1 MPRNRCTCS
10 VEAHGKT
17 AEVGL
22 VVTQLTIQLGALVYA
37 YSSFTIVAGRVNAAE
52 QANSIEFASKIAA
65 VVGLFKAELPDLRA
79 DLKPW
84 ANDPDTRG
92 LVDPD
97 SIDLGF
103 HFPGVSR
110 LFQCRSLLVQ
120 IRLYTDPEAGEDQQS
135 CQGGNSRKERSANRR
150 VIGLDLAGFD
160 HRGKRWSLST
170 IDNWEFSGEVTPDPT
185 CRERLRRCC
194 RQVFALFNPPAEP
207 R

>member
-1 MPRNRCTCS
+1 M
-10 VEAHGKT
+10 
-17 AEVGL
+17 
-22 VVTQLTIQLGALVYA
+22 
-37 YSSFTIVAGRVNAAE
+37 NAAE

-65 VVGLFKAELPDLRA
+65 VVGLFKAEFPDLRA

-84 ANDPDTRG
+84 ANDPDTRD

-97 SIDLGF
+97 SIDVGF

-120 IRLYTDPEAGEDQQS
+120 IRLYTDPEAIEALGSSQRGE
-135 CQGGNSRKERSANRR
+135 RR

-170 IDNWEFSGEVTPDPT
+170 IDNWAFSGEVAPDPT

-194 RQVFALFNPPAEP
+194 RQVFALFNAPPTADSN
-207 R
+207 RF

>member
-1 MPRNRCTCS
+1 M
-10 VEAHGKT
+10 
-17 AEVGL
+17 
-22 VVTQLTIQLGALVYA
+22 
-37 YSSFTIVAGRVNAAE
+37 NAAE

-84 ANDPDTRG
+84 ANDPDTRDW
-92 LVDPD
+92 VDPD

-120 IRLYTDPEAGEDQQS
+120 IRLYVDSETEE
-135 CQGGNSRKERSANRR
+135 RR

-160 HRGKRWSLST
+160 HRGKRWGLST
-170 IDNWEFSGEVTPDPT
+170 IDNWAFTGEVMPDPT
-185 CRERLRRCC
+185 SRERLRRCC
-194 RQVFALFNPPAEP
+194 RQVFTLFNPSPVDP
-207 R
+207 KKPF